1 MAKWADEKTE
11 PTDKLTLHSGSIASE
26 ESRTCLG
33 RLPSALQHSILLIL
47 KSHPPPPQTAQNSLG
62 QPPEA
67 SKRRSGR
74 GWRQLTLSR
83 RPRRRFLYSSTTS
96 RPRRRRCP
104 RSRGRRLGAKSR
116 KIGNLSR
123 ASRPH
128 PPAGPCAA
136 QPLVPSAQR
145 SQAPG
150 KLGPGGRGSE
160 LRHYEDGHFEHA
172 AGAVP
177 AAGDVVEVEPPRAL
191 AVGLAPPAFQELLT
205 LSVSTSGGSTRSSAS
220 HRTSTACVLV

>member
-1 MAKWADEKTE
+1 MSRMT
-11 PTDKLTLHSGSIASE
+11 PQRTTTLDFIDPKIPPHPRPPNTASV
-26 ESRTCLG
+26 R
-33 RLPSALQHSILLIL
+33 
-47 KSHPPPPQTAQNSLG
+47 LG

-83 RPRRRFLYSSTTS
+83 RPRRRFLYSSTAS
-96 RPRRRRCP
+96 RLRRRRCP
-104 RSRGRRLGAKSR
+104 RSRSRRLGAKSR
-116 KIGNLSR
+116 KNGNLSR

-145 SQAPG
+145 SQVPG
-150 KLGPGGRGSE
+150 ELGPGGRGSE

-177 AAGDVVEVEPPRAL
+177 PAAGDVVEVEPPRAL
-191 AVGLAPPAFQELLT
+191 AVDLLH
-205 LSVSTSGGSTRSSAS
+205 LLFRSS
-220 HRTSTACVLV
+220 